1 MKTVN
6 LYVCE
11 VCSAQYRDESHAK
24 KCEEN
29 HKKIN
34 HIGKVRYLPISEN
47 KPGYPVSIEVVM
59 DDGERLTFKR

>member
-1 MKTVN
+1 MKTIN

-11 VCSAQYRDESHAK
+11 VCSAQYRDEAHAK
-24 KCEEN
+24 QCEGN